1 MIGDFGQTNKT
12 EAHTEAQQTTRTSNV
27 ADTRHFLRLAKSLGI
42 RFFDKD
48 INDGQILTGVF
59 MNFTFNGFR
68 NSFVVEGFGTPAIVF
83 VAIDCGVG

>member
-12 EAHTEAQQTTRTSNV
+12 EAHTKSQQTTRTSNV
-27 ADTRHFLRLAKSLGI
+27 ADTRHFLRLSKSLGI